1 MVEVENRLTE
11 LEQAGL
17 SHQSIEMIAI
27 QPSVEEQLATLQ
39 EWDETVFW
47 ILHCLR
53 IEASLGYIPW
63 G

>member
-1 MVEVENRLTE
+1 MVEVESRLIE

-17 SHQSIEMIAI
+17 SHQIIEVIARE
-27 QPSVEEQLATLQ
+27 PTVEELLATLQ

-47 ILHCLR
+47 IWHCLR

>member
-11 LEQAGL
+11 LEQTGL
-17 SHQSIEMIAI
+17 CHQIIEMIAR
-27 QPSVEEQLATLQ
+27 QPTVEEQLATLQ
-39 EWDETVFW
+39 EFDETVFW
-47 ILHCLR
+47 IWHCLR